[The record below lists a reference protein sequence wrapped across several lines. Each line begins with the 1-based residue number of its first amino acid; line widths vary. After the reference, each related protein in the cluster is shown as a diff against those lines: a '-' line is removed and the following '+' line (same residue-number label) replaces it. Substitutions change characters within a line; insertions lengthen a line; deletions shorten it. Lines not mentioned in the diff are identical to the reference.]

1 MLALRNTA
9 RELGHSP
16 SGTASISQVL
26 PPLEVLKDFLWGILL
41 CPQFVW
47 VFFFLPSFEI
57 GNYGNA

>member
-47 VFFFLPSFEI
+47 VFFFF
-57 GNYGNA
+57 A